1 MSKRVKV
8 VYIISYIDKA
18 IGYEWTANL
27 LDKEKI
33 DLSFILL
40 NAKPSYLGKYLKSIN
55 VPVYELEYFG
65 KRSFLKTFWKVIKLL
80 KKLKPDAIHT
90 HLVDADLIGL
100 TAGKLLGIKKRI
112 YTRHNSNIH
121 KKYHSGAEK
130 FDKICNACCTHIAS
144 ISKNISKI
152 LIEDEK
158 VTEEKIRL
166 VYHGFDLEK
175 FANVSPKELAP
186 LQKKY
191 NPKNRGPVIGVI
203 ARYMHWK
210 GIHYIL
216 PAFKKVLE
224 TNPTAYLIIANAK
237 GGDHEVAI
245 REMLSELPMDSFC
258 EIEFEHN
265 LFALYHLFDV
275 FVHVPIDE
283 EVEAF
288 GQIYVEA
295 LAAGIPSVVTN
306 SGIAREFV
314 EHNKNALIV
323 DFENSDQIYNGI
335 LKLLGDAN
343 LRDQLAIEGKKSVQ
357 TFSLENQIQTL
368 EKLYSE

>member
-40 NAKPSYLGKYLKSIN
+40 NDKPSYLGKYLKSID
-55 VPVYELEYFG
+55 VPVYELEYLG
-65 KRSFLKTFWKVIKLL
+65 KSSFLKTFWQVIKLL
-80 KKLKPDAIHT
+80 RKLKPDAIHT

-152 LIEDEK
+152 LIEDENVPEQK
-158 VTEEKIRL
+158 VRL
-166 VYHGFDLEK
+166 VYHGFDLER
-175 FANVSPKELAP
+175 FAEVSKEELAP

-191 NPKNRGPVIGVI
+191 NPENRGPVIGVI

-210 GIHYIL
+210 GIHHIL
-216 PAFKKVLE
+216 PAFKKFLE
-224 TNPTAYLIIANAK
+224 SNPNAYLIIANAK
-237 GGDHEVAI
+237 GGDHEATI
-245 REMLSELPMDSFC
+245 REMLSELPPNSYC

-295 LAAGIPSVVTN
+295 LAAGIPSVVTH
-306 SGIAREFV
+306 SGIAREFIV
-314 EHNKNALIV
+314 HEKNALIV
-323 DFENSDQIYNGI
+323 DFKNSESILNGVNLLLNDDTLKNRLIENG
-335 LKLLGDAN
+335 
-343 LRDQLAIEGKKSVQ
+343 RKSVQ
-357 TFSLENQIQTL
+357 PFSLKNQIQTL
-368 EKLYSE
+368 ESLYLE